1 MEEPGEATVP
11 KSTSDLL
18 LPLNSPS
25 FHHLPL
31 CSRDFILYPQA
42 LTDTPRRT
50 WQVPAFLSPIKLLT
64 YNINCH
70 DHYSRYHSTLSR
82 TPHFIATLLQGFSVA
97 KRRREQRKNPFTAVI
112 LKYSVRSHY
121 SFTIASSTPFS
132 YLWHII
138 K

>member
-1 MEEPGEATVP
+1 MEEPGEATAP
-11 KSTSDLL
+11 RSTSDLL

-25 FHHLPL
+25 FRHLPL
-31 CSRDFILYPQA
+31 CSSDLILYPHA

-70 DHYSRYHSTLSR
+70 DHYSRYHCTPSR
-82 TPHFIATLLQGFSVA
+82 TPHFTATLLQRFSVA
-97 KRRREQRKNPFTAVI
+97 KRRRKQRKNSSTAVI

-121 SFTIASSTPFS
+121 SFTTASSTPFS
-132 YLWHII
+132 YLWHIS